1 MERRDGVMEVREGSG
16 IEHWR
21 DRRDENGRM
30 GKLKGR
36 NKVEGEGFGLRQRQ
50 RQTVS
55 NQTSSSTP

>member
-1 MERRDGVMEVREGSG
+1 MEVREGSG
-16 IEHWR
+16 IGHWS

-36 NKVEGEGFGLRQRQ
+36 KDEGEGLCLRH